1 MLVLQTAA
9 TTVAQMVERTA
20 TTLAAMMVMP
30 SAAPTAVMMGTM
42 KAEWWVA
49 SKVAKWVGPMADWWA
64 H

>member
-1 MLVLQTAA
+1 M
-9 TTVAQMVERTA
+9 
-20 TTLAAMMVMP
+20 AAMMVMP